1 MTTFAERN
9 FGKWSH
15 KATGLNTKQ
24 IERARKVYALA
35 VGGATEGEKA
45 AALDRLTA
53 IAADA
58 RGGVKNL
65 VRALA

>member
-15 KATGLNTKQ
+15 KATGLDPKQ
-24 IERARKVYALA
+24 IDRARKVYALA
-35 VGGATEGEKA
+35 IGGATEGEKA
-45 AALDRLTA
+45 AAMDRLTA
-53 IAADA
+53 IAAEA
-58 RGGVKNL
+58 RGGLDTL

>member
-15 KATGLNTKQ
+15 KATGLDAKQ
-24 IERARKVYALA
+24 IDRARKVYALA
-35 VGGATEGEKA
+35 VGGATEGERA
-45 AALDRLTA
+45 AAMDRLTA
-53 IAADA
+53 IAAEA
-58 RGGVKNL
+58 RGGLDTL